1 MVKKKEKRRREVKH
15 HGALTLVILA
25 PTRWH
30 RSSDRG
36 CLSESLERQYSTKGE
51 TEIVQSET
59 VRQELV
65 TLWKVQRAELG

>member
-1 MVKKKEKRRREVKH
+1 MVKKEKRRRREVKH

-25 PTRWH
+25 STRWH

-36 CLSESLERQYSTKGE
+36 CLSESLERRYSTKGE